1 MLASFVAINC
11 CSYFFFTRC
20 LQHLHL
26 QHLETSRVFQ
36 IGLTIF
42 QALTSHMWLVETKAG
57 GVAQVWHTMAQIH
70 LPLLLH
76 SPVSREWASQ
86 VALVVKNPPWPKEP
100 GGPQGLVAAVS

>member
-1 MLASFVAINC
+1 
-11 CSYFFFTRC
+11 
-20 LQHLHL
+20 
-26 QHLETSRVFQ
+26 
-36 IGLTIF
+36 
-42 QALTSHMWLVETKAG
+42 MWLVETKAG

-100 GGPQGLVAAVS
+100 GGPQPTGSSSGRELRVDFISEEERESKPEYSAIRENDVKFKSPCP